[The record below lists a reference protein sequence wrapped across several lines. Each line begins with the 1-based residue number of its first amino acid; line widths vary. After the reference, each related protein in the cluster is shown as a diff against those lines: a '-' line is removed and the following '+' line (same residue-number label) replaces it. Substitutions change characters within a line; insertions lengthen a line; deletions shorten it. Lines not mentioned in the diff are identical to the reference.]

1 MVIYNR
7 LYIYYELMYKS
18 KVDNG
23 IMTENMGGGLGPT
36 QLSVSNL
43 KQKNQRK
50 LDFVSG
56 TKTKQKHQVP

>member
-1 MVIYNR
+1 
-7 LYIYYELMYKS
+7 MYKS